1 MKIEKQMFSHFIA
14 YFYFRRLL
22 QNKMIMMWDKVQV
35 KSILIISDSK
45 TAELTGGKRGQGR
58 DQRIEMYLHELRKCT
73 NNSQSANTITKLTNK
88 LSHLK
93 TPHFLRG
100 ILFAL

>member
-1 MKIEKQMFSHFIA
+1 MKIENHMFSHLIA
-14 YFYFRRLL
+14 HFDFRSLL
-22 QNKMIMMWDKVQV
+22 ENKMIMLWDKVQV

-73 NNSQSANTITKLTNK
+73 NQPHVQIQLQSIHINFHI
-88 LSHLK
+88 
-93 TPHFLRG
+93 
-100 ILFAL
+100 

>member
-1 MKIEKQMFSHFIA
+1 MCECFKTVFKLMKIENHMFSHFIA
-14 YFYFRRLL
+14 HFDCRRLL
-22 QNKMIMMWDKVQV
+22 LNKMIMMWHKVQV

-73 NNSQSANTITKLTNK
+73 NQSQVQIQLQNLQINF
-88 LSHLK
+88 H
-93 TPHFLRG
+93 
-100 ILFAL
+100 I